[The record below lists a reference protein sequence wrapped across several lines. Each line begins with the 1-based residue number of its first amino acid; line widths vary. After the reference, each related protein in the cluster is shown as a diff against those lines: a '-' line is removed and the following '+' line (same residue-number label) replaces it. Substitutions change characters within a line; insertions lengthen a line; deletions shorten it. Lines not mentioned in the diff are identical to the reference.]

1 MKTKEAQQTGR
12 PSERATFADVA
23 RMIAPSNMPPWLP
36 AHLEW
41 WAQGIRHDR
50 MVDQYRPTTS
60 QTVERLS
67 ETVEALRVLERI
79 LSDPNIRNLLESAG
93 MPNKIKL
100 PIATLKDLAD
110 RAGTTLSSPI
120 LTGKGGKTKRG
131 RGKPTV
137 PDVFDTKTLC
147 AARILELERFL
158 NKFEP
163 GIKSASAAA
172 AAQAYWLASGGASKS
187 FGNPLNGWKH
197 HFKAAKDNAGSIGLK
212 RLIWWRD
219 LVQSQQRGRPPWY
232 LGTYFPVPE
241 VEFRSAIDE
250 HQNH

>member
-1 MKTKEAQQTGR
+1 MRQKQVQTGR
-12 PSERATFADVA
+12 PSQRATFADVA

-67 ETVEALRVLERI
+67 EVVEALRVLERN
-79 LSDPNIRNLLESAG
+79 LSDSNIRNLLEFASI
-93 MPNKIKL
+93 PNKIKL
-100 PIATLKDLAD
+100 PIATLKDMAD
-110 RAGTTLSSPI
+110 RAQATLSSSV
-120 LTGKGGKTKRG
+120 LTGKNGKTKRG

-137 PDVFDTKTLC
+137 PDVFDAKTLC
-147 AARILELERFL
+147 AARILELGRFV

-197 HFKAAKDNAGSIGLK
+197 HFKVAKDNAGSIGLK

-219 LVQSQQRGRPPWY
+219 LIQCQQRGRPPWY
-232 LGTYFPVPE
+232 VGTYYPVPGA
-241 VEFRSAIDE
+241 EFRSSSE
-250 HQNH
+250 V